1 MKKVILLA
9 VLSFF
14 SMVASAASLSWSIN
28 GRSILNPDGSG
39 SKLSGAL
46 AYLVQGTPTNDL
58 VTAIKGGT
66 WNPSSAFAS
75 GTSDGGGGATGSVE
89 NAAWAAGSTL
99 DVYVIVFDGAT
110 IANSNYFMVSST
122 ASGILGNGGDVP
134 GTAATWTA
142 ATVGEFTNG
151 WQPLNVPE
159 PTVLALLALGVAGL
173 ALRRKTA

>member
-14 SMVASAASLSWSIN
+14 SMVASAASLSWSITA
-28 GRSILNPDGSG
+28 RSILNPDGSG
-39 SKLSGAL
+39 SRLSGAL

-66 WNPSSAFAS
+66 WDPSSAL
-75 GTSDGGGGATGSVE
+75 TSETSNPLGGVTGSVE
-89 NAAWAAGSTL
+89 NTKWAAGSAL
-99 DVYVIVFDGAT
+99 NVYVIVFDGAT
-110 IANSNYFMVSST
+110 IANSNYFMVSSK
-122 ASGILGNGGDVP
+122 ASGVPGNGGDVP

-142 ATVGEFTNG
+142 DTVGKFTNG

-173 ALRRKTA
+173 ALRRKAA